1 MCDYSLQ
8 HLASRPA
15 KLGDRLVTTDF
26 SGSVTRG
33 FADPQ
38 QPNVAV
44 CLLPGTEIAFDYEI
58 ERMPWF
64 PLFGGRRLGSKVAR
78 FRRVNETIPTTHHD
92 AVELPGGK
100 IVLLTHLRTGQRAVI
115 LQLPRTGHVEAA
127 EAIEKSAPRVV
138 PVEADAL
145 EP

>member
-26 SGSVTRG
+26 SGSLTHG

-44 CLLPGTEIAFDYEI
+44 CLLPGTEIAFEHEI
-58 ERMPWF
+58 EQMPWF
-64 PLFGGRRLGSKVAR
+64 PLLGGRKLGSKVAR
-78 FRRVNETIPTTHHD
+78 FRRVNEAIPTMHHD
-92 AVELPGGK
+92 AIELPGGK
-100 IVLLTHLRTGQRAVI
+100 VVLLTHLRTGQRALV
-115 LQLPRTGHVEAA
+115 LQLPRTETVRPDTA
-127 EAIEKSAPRVV
+127 ETSTPSLIPIEVKAP
-138 PVEADAL
+138 EL
-145 EP
+145 